1 MDEHLAA
8 IGVLQDHVPM
18 ADDDLE
24 KARDNLKGISAKLF
38 ANELD
43 PNVERAKARPRH
55 GCHKLSWRGL
65 KNLRYM
71 RGDIMGPVCISRSS
85 TKTTT
90 SA

>member
-55 GCHKLSWRGL
+55 G
-65 KNLRYM
+65 
-71 RGDIMGPVCISRSS
+71 
-85 TKTTT
+85 
-90 SA
+90 